1 MSLNKNKTSY
11 NYIFGGRLD
20 VYGKLTV
27 ASDTT
32 INGKLTVAN
41 NTTITRDLKVD
52 SKLDVEG
59 RAFFNE
65 NVGIGTDNPMV
76 PGKLDVLQDNSRF
89 LVREDPNQDNHLCI
103 DSVVT
108 DNSAFDIMRIRA
120 SEIRLQNANITNLIM
135 TTNNR
140 IGIGSDIPQR
150 TLDVV
155 GSIRKTEYEPG
166 EIIETLVGVCD
177 GNPVTVKSGTYTL
190 SNVNATQAAGDS
202 YATVSGSSINYVP
215 PAGTT
220 RVCYEFWVYMRDA
233 GSGSGSRPLLHFQ
246 SELDNSSGTP
256 TIINNSRHTWRFISG
271 ADVQDVQT
279 WIYNKVIVS
288 IGQVGTESVANG
300 RLVSWDS
307 ARTFRWRFRRY
318 SSSYD
323 ADLHQTQHWDGT
335 GTNIRVRPHVKITA
349 IA

>member
-1 MSLNKNKTSY
+1 MSLSKNKTSY
-11 NYIFGGRLD
+11 NYTFGGQLD
-20 VYGKLTV
+20 VY
-27 ASDTT
+27 
-32 INGKLTVAN
+32 GKLTVAN

-52 SKLDVEG
+52 GKLDVEG

-65 NVGIGTDNPMV
+65 NVGIGTDNPA
-76 PGKLDVLQDNSRF
+76 GKLHVSSTGTTRF
-89 LVREDPNQDNHLCI
+89 FIEGSDGR
-103 DSVVT
+103 
-108 DNSAFDIMRIRA
+108 
-120 SEIRLQNANITNLIM
+120 SEIRANNGNLSFFANQNADASGLNNTIFYRNGNNESMRIDSSGNFGIG
-135 TTNNR
+135 TNN
-140 IGIGSDIPQR
+140 PQR

-166 EIIETLVGVCD
+166 EIIETLEGICD

-190 SNVNATQAAGDS
+190 SNVNSTQAMTDS
-202 YATVSGSSINYVP
+202 HAVISGSSIEYTP

-246 SELDNSSGTP
+246 SQLDNSSGTP
-256 TIINNSRHTWRFISG
+256 TVINNSRHTWRFISG
-271 ADVQDVQT
+271 ADVQDVQS
-279 WIYNKVIVS
+279 WIYNKIIVS
-288 IGQVGTESVANG
+288 IGQVSTESVANG
-300 RLVSWDS
+300 RLVSWNS
-307 ARTFRWRFRRY
+307 ARTFRWTARRY

-335 GTNIRVRPHVKITA
+335 GSNIRVRPHVKITA